1 MKANAPKKTA
11 PYRPQGQVTRGK
23 TARNR
28 LRRSDIFMLLTEG
41 QLIRMRDGDGTRS
54 FYVDLGY
61 GFEPFTTLE
70 AAERFRV
77 QNPSLPVLGVEID
90 PERVK
95 MGKPYEDENTFFRL
109 GGFNL
114 PLLSGEKVRLIRAFN
129 VLRQYTEAE
138 WAEPIQQLGE
148 QLIPGGMLLEG
159 TSNPFGSVWTANVIR
174 RSAAAPYP
182 VVREGYLFSTNFH
195 MGFEPELFQP
205 VLTKNYIHRMVPGEE
220 IYEFM
225 ERWKAACRNQSPMRS
240 YGLRSLFTAAAREL
254 RSAGYQID
262 LRPQLLR
269 RGFLYWRMDGNAS
282 APSVRE

>member
-1 MKANAPKKTA
+1 MKQPQR
-11 PYRPQGQVTRGK
+11 YRPQGQMTRGK

-41 QLIRMRDGDGTRS
+41 PLIRMQDEPGKPS

-70 AAERFRV
+70 TAERLRS
-77 QNPSLPVLGVEID
+77 QNPRLQVLGVEID

-95 MGKPYEDENTFFRL
+95 AAEPFADELTFFRL

-114 PLLSGEKVRLIRAFN
+114 PLKTGEQVRLIRAFN
-129 VLRQYTEAE
+129 VLRQYEESE
-138 WAEPIQQLGE
+138 WAAPIELLGQ

-159 TSNPFGSVWTANVIR
+159 TSNPFGSVWTANIIR
-174 RSAAAPYP
+174 RSQIPPYP
-182 VVREGYLFSTNFH
+182 VLHEGFLFSTNFH
-195 MGFEPELFQP
+195 MGFTPDLFQP
-205 VLTKNYIHRMVPGEE
+205 VLTKNYIHRMVPGEK

-225 ERWKAACRNQSPMRS
+225 ERWKTACRNQAPMRT
-240 YGLRSLFTAAAREL
+240 YGLRTLFCAAAGEL
-254 RSAGYQID
+254 SAAGYAID

-269 RGFLYWRMDGNAS
+269 RGFLLWKTADPPIFP
-282 APSVRE
+282 AP

>member
-1 MKANAPKKTA
+1 MKQPVR
-11 PYRPQGQVTRGK
+11 YRPQGQMTRGK

-41 QLIRMRDGDGTRS
+41 PLIRMQDEPGKPS

-70 AAERFRV
+70 TAERLRV
-77 QNPSLPVLGVEID
+77 QNPLLPVLGVEID

-95 MGKPYEDENTFFRL
+95 TAESYADDQTFFRL

-114 PLLSGEKVRLIRAFN
+114 PLQPGEQVRLIRAFN
-129 VLRQYTEAE
+129 VLRQYEESE
-138 WAEPIQQLGE
+138 WAGPIEQLGQ

-174 RSAAAPYP
+174 RSQTPPYP
-182 VVREGYLFSTNFH
+182 VLQEGYLFSTNFH
-195 MGFEPELFQP
+195 MGFEPDLFQP
-205 VLTKNYIHRMVPGEE
+205 VLTKNFIHRMVPGEP
-220 IYEFM
+220 IFEFM
-225 ERWKAACRNQSPMRS
+225 ERWKAACRNQAPMRT
-240 YGLRSLFTAAAREL
+240 YGLRALFCAAAKEL
-254 RSAGYQID
+254 SSAGYAVD

-269 RGFLYWRMDGNAS
+269 RGFLLVKGLGIRN
-282 APSVRE
+282 

>member
-1 MKANAPKKTA
+1 MKKPA
-11 PYRPQGQVTRGK
+11 PYKPQGHLTRGK

-41 QLIRMRDGDGTRS
+41 TLIRRQDLPGQRS

-70 AAERFRV
+70 SAERLRR
-77 QNPSLPVLGVEID
+77 QNPHLPVLGVEID
-90 PERVK
+90 PERVA
-95 MGKPYEDENTFFRL
+95 MGKPYEDEQTFFRL

-114 PLLSGEKVRLIRAFN
+114 PLNQNESARLIRAFN
-129 VLRQYTEAE
+129 VLRQYDEAE
-138 WAEPIQQLGE
+138 WAEPIQQLGN

-174 RSAAAPYP
+174 RSTVEPYP
-182 VVREGYLFSTNFH
+182 VVREGFLFSTNFH

-205 VLTKNYIHRMVPGEE
+205 VLTKNYIHRMIPGEE

-225 ERWKAACRNQSPMRS
+225 ERWKTACRNQSPMRT
-240 YGLRSLFTAAAREL
+240 YGLRAWFCAAAREL
-254 RSAGYQID
+254 RDADYQID

-269 RGFLYWRMDGNAS
+269 RGYLYWKRYS
-282 APSVRE
+282 S

>member
-1 MKANAPKKTA
+1 MKANTPKKDA

-28 LRRSDIFMLLTEG
+28 LRRSDIFMLLNEG
-41 QLIRMRDGDGTRS
+41 RLIRMKDESGTRS

-70 AAERFRV
+70 SAERFRV
-77 QNPSLPVLGVEID
+77 QNPALPVLGVEID

-95 MGKPYEDENTFFRL
+95 MGKPFEDENTFFRL

-114 PLLSGEKVRLIRAFN
+114 PLLPGEKVRMIRAFN

-159 TSNPFGSVWTANVIR
+159 TSNPFGSVWTANIIR
-174 RSAAAPYP
+174 RSETAPYS
-182 VVREGYLFSTNFH
+182 VYREGYLFSTNFH
-195 MGFEPELFQP
+195 MGFEPDLFQP

-225 ERWKAACRNQSPMRS
+225 ERWKAACRNQSPMRT
-240 YGLRSLFTAAAREL
+240 YGLRSLFTASAREL
-254 RSAGYQID
+254 RSAGYRID
-262 LRPQLLR
+262 MRPQLLR
-269 RGFLYWRMDGNAS
+269 RGFLYWHVS
-282 APSVRE
+282 Q